1 MRIGVAD
8 THGIAV
14 RRGIPDGRRAG
25 CDFFGGPIRNLAAGT
40 CTNSA
45 RRLSEA
51 VNAQASALG
60 STKGAT

>member
-14 RRGIPDGRRAG
+14 RCGIPDGRCAG
-25 CDFFGGPIRNLAAGT
+25 GNLFGGPIRNLAAGT
-40 CTNSA
+40 RTNSV
-45 RRLSEA
+45 RRLSET